1 MGQRSEP
8 GEGHGGE
15 KPSII
20 NRVLVSK
27 RIGKKKSQTNEKR
40 NRKCKSSRKT
50 KPPLIESTQ
59 STKWS
64 MPATLAKQIL
74 MFPVPVSR
82 PTSAIVLCDW
92 SEKQMLYQFCGSLK
106 TYLEVVRMGFSAFR
120 PWWYLP
126 LWCSSSSILSWE
138 CTEVSSGRP
147 SARAAASKA
156 SWHSICFYK
165 KDNRF
170 RLQNYIWSPW
180 LPSPAILHLFLLK
193 IVQQS
198 QLFQCLRPQA
208 SSWQQS
214 HRRHRF

>member
-1 MGQRSEP
+1 ME
-8 GEGHGGE
+8 E
-15 KPSII
+15 KSPALSTGCWCLKEL
-20 NRVLVSK
+20 R
-27 RIGKKKSQTNEKR
+27 KKSQTNEKG

-74 MFPVPVSR
+74 MFPAPVSR
-82 PTSAIVLCDW
+82 PTSAILLCDW
-92 SEKQMLYQFCGSLK
+92 FEKQMLYQFCGSLK

-156 SWHSICFYK
+156 SWYSICFYK

-170 RLQNYIWSPW
+170 RLQNYI
-180 LPSPAILHLFLLK
+180 
-193 IVQQS
+193 
-198 QLFQCLRPQA
+198 
-208 SSWQQS
+208 
-214 HRRHRF
+214 

>member
-8 GEGHGGE
+8 GEGHAGE
-15 KPSII
+15 KPRII

-27 RIGKKKSQTNEKR
+27 RKKKITNKWKR
-40 NRKCKSSRKT
+40 KQNCKSLRKT

-59 STKWS
+59 STKW
-64 MPATLAKQIL
+64 PLPVILAKQIL
-74 MFPVPVSR
+74 TFSVSVSR
-82 PTSAIVLCDW
+82 PTAAIPLCEW
-92 SEKQMLYQFCGSLK
+92 FEKQTLQQFFCSLK
-106 TYLEVVRMGFSAFR
+106 TYLEVVRMGFSTFR

-165 KDNRF
+165 MDSRV
-170 RLQNYIWSPW
+170 RLQNY
-180 LPSPAILHLFLLK
+180 
-193 IVQQS
+193 V
-198 QLFQCLRPQA
+198 
-208 SSWQQS
+208 
-214 HRRHRF
+214 

>member
-1 MGQRSEP
+1 MKKETGNVNLQ
-8 GEGHGGE
+8 E
-15 KPSII
+15 KQS
-20 NRVLVSK
+20 LLSLK
-27 RIGKKKSQTNEKR
+27 ALK
-40 NRKCKSSRKT
+40 
-50 KPPLIESTQ
+50 

-82 PTSAIVLCDW
+82 PTSAILLCDW

-180 LPSPAILHLFLLK
+180 LLSPAILHLFLLK
-193 IVQQS
+193 NCAMITVISMS
-198 QLFQCLRPQA
+198 QTTGFILAAKPRKAQVLDLC
-208 SSWQQS
+208 
-214 HRRHRF
+214 